1 MTGVQT
7 CALPIYDNT
16 LSNITVKKAGVTI
29 TTPSELVNSKLV
41 INGAGAKISDVVVT
55 DTNREFG
62 FAVYFIELRPFHVLG
77 LSLDSSRE
85 VVHLIF
91 GVICL

>member
-1 MTGVQT
+1 MLAV
-7 CALPIYDNT
+7 AERVEFI
-16 LSNITVKKAGVTI
+16 
-29 TTPSELVNSKLV
+29 VNQDIRRDDIL
-41 INGAGAKISDVVVT
+41 
-55 DTNREFG
+55 REFG
-62 FAVYFIELRPFHVLG
+62 FAVYFIELRPFHVFG